1 MRILATLTFVVLVAV
16 STACSPS
23 GEPDRSSGSESRTL
37 EAEILQTGSALIED
51 VEFVPHTVAWS
62 PRSVRALEQI
72 LRLLQR
78 HTEWRFEVQ
87 VHTND
92 SGDGPADRTLSERR
106 AEALVGWLTDHGI
119 DSSRLVP
126 RGYGSSKSL
135 TIGGRTLSER
145 VELKKLN
152 EE

>member
-1 MRILATLTFVVLVAV
+1 MRFAPRAIGALAIVT
-16 STACSPS
+16 TACSPS
-23 GEPDRSSGSESRTL
+23 KPPEPATHTESRTL

-51 VEFVPHTVAWS
+51 VDFVPNAVAWS

-72 LRLLQR
+72 LGLLQR
-78 HTEWRFEVQ
+78 RTEWRFEVQ

-92 SGDGPADRTLSERR
+92 SGDGADDRTLSERR
-106 AEALVGWLTDHGI
+106 AQALVTWLADHSI
-119 DSSRLVP
+119 DPSRLIA
-126 RGYGSSKSL
+126 RGYGSSKPL
-135 TIGGRTLSER
+135 TIDGRTLRER

>member
-1 MRILATLTFVVLVAV
+1 MKRLASQAIGALAIVA
-16 STACSPS
+16 TACSPS
-23 GEPDRSSGSESRTL
+23 NDTGQATRTESRTL
-37 EAEILQTGSALIED
+37 EAEILQTGSASIED
-51 VEFVPHTVAWS
+51 VEFVPDSIAWS

-87 VHTND
+87 VHT
-92 SGDGPADRTLSERR
+92 SGSADGPADRTLSDRR
-106 AEALVGWLTDHGI
+106 AEALVAWLVEHSI
-119 DSSRLVP
+119 EQSRLVP
-126 RGYGSSKSL
+126 RGYGSSKPI
-135 TIGGRTLSER
+135 TIHGRTVRER